1 MCRQLGTFEGLLD
14 DFPLFTLH
22 EQKFEHFGRTGK
34 HEGVLKK
41 KTPNNPENIKT
52 QS

>member
-22 EQKFEHFGRTGK
+22 EQKFEHFGRIGK

-41 KTPNNPENIKT
+41 THRTT
-52 QS
+52 QKI